1 MIGIRRCAERV
12 GREYAARPA
21 SLTVVALLL
30 VMLLA
35 VSRAHAGGSDD
46 QTRAQDLQAAGLK
59 SMQAG
64 NYLEALARFE
74 QAMSLAP
81 SPKIAFNM
89 GKAHLALGNDLEAL
103 EAFDRFL
110 DEAPAAPKASR
121 DEARKAVEALR
132 SRLASLE
139 IQSQDAGATV
149 LIDGYQVGTVPLP
162 RPKVVKP
169 GPHEIYVTLHG
180 LKPFAKTIFAGA
192 GQKTRVP
199 VKLEAIPL
207 PPVAIAPA
215 LAGPPP
221 PPHPRIIE
229 TTPPEPAAGTQ
240 PPPRDRDLADARGGA
255 GRRWAKPAA
264 LVAGGLGVTLMGGG
278 VAAQLESASKY
289 RQFNAVPN
297 PLDPSKG
304 RCAQTAPDRGGG
316 PCAGLYRDGQ
326 RFQTLAIVGFAAGGA
341 ALAGALVFT
350 LIAPHSSDVRER
362 EVAAACAPV
371 GGAGGGAGGLSC
383 ALSLHY

>member
-1 MIGIRRCAERV
+1 MIGIRHCAERV

-21 SLTVVALLL
+21 SLTVVTLVL

-46 QTRAQDLQAAGLK
+46 QGRAQELHAEGLK
-59 SMQAG
+59 AMQTG
-64 NYLEALARFE
+64 DYREALARFE
-74 QAMSLAP
+74 EAVSLVP
-81 SPKIAFNM
+81 SPRIAFDI
-89 GKAHLALGNDLEAL
+89 GKAHLALRDEIQAL
-103 EAFDRFL
+103 DAFERFL
-110 DEAPAAPKASR
+110 QEAPGAPKSSR
-121 DEARKAVEALR
+121 DEARRAVEALR
-132 SRLASLE
+132 PRLACID
-139 IQSQDAGATV
+139 IQSENIGAKV
-149 LIDGYQVGTVPLP
+149 LIDGEAVGTLPLP

-169 GPHEIYVTLHG
+169 GPHEIYVTLRG
-180 LKPFAKTIFAGA
+180 LKPYAKTIFAGA

-199 VKLEAIPL
+199 VKLEAILL

-215 LAGPPP
+215 PAGPPP
-221 PPHPRIIE
+221 PPRIIE

-240 PPPRDRDLADARGGA
+240 PPPRDRDLADARGG
-255 GRRWAKPAA
+255 GRRRWAKPAA
-264 LVAGGLGVTLMGGG
+264 LVAGGLGVMLMGGG

-297 PLDPSKG
+297 ALDPSKG

-326 RFQTLAIVGFAAGGA
+326 RFQTVAIVGFAAGGA

>member
-1 MIGIRRCAERV
+1 MIGIWRCAERV

-21 SLTVVALLL
+21 SLTVVALVL

-35 VSRAHAGGSDD
+35 VSRAQAGASDD
-46 QTRAQDLQAAGLK
+46 QGRAQELHAEGLK
-59 SMQAG
+59 AMQAG
-64 NYLEALARFE
+64 DYREALARFE
-74 QAMSLAP
+74 EAVSLAS
-81 SPKIAFNM
+81 SPRIAFDI
-89 GKAHLALGNDLEAL
+89 GKAHLALGDDVQAL
-103 EAFDRFL
+103 DAFERFL
-110 DEAPAAPKASR
+110 QEAPGAPRSSR
-121 DEARKAVEALR
+121 DEARRAVEALR
-132 SRLASLE
+132 PKLAYIE
-139 IQSQDAGATV
+139 IQSENMGAKV
-149 LIDGYQVGTVPLP
+149 LIDGEAVGTLPLT
-162 RPKVVKP
+162 RSKVVKP
-169 GPHEIYVTLHG
+169 GPHEIYVTLRG
-180 LKPFAKTIFAGA
+180 LKPYAKTIFAGA

-215 LAGPPP
+215 PASPAP

-229 TTPPEPAAGTQ
+229 TTPPQPGAGTQ
-240 PPPRDRDLADARGGA
+240 SPPRDRDLAEGHGGA
-255 GRRWAKPAA
+255 GRQWAKPAA
-264 LVAGGLGVTLMGGG
+264 LVAGGLGVLLMGGG

-304 RCAQTAPDRGGG
+304 RCAQTAADRGGG

-350 LIAPHSSDVRER
+350 LIAPHSSDGRER
-362 EVAAACAPV
+362 QVAAACAPA
-371 GGAGGGAGGLSC
+371 GAAGGGAGGLSC

>member
-21 SLTVVALLL
+21 SLTVVTLLL

-46 QTRAQDLQAAGLK
+46 QGRAQDLQAAGLT

-110 DEAPAAPKASR
+110 AEAPGAPKSSR

-132 SRLASLE
+132 SRLASIE
-139 IQSQDAGATV
+139 IQSEDAGATV

-169 GPHEIYVTLHG
+169 GPHEIYVSLHG
-180 LKPFAKTIFAGA
+180 LKAYAKTIVAGA

-199 VKLEAIPL
+199 VKLEAIPR

-215 LAGPPP
+215 PASPPP
-221 PPHPRIIE
+221 PPRPRIIE
-229 TTPPEPAAGTQ
+229 TTPPEPGAGRQ
-240 PPPRDRDLADARGGA
+240 PPPPDRDLADGHGGA
-255 GRRWAKPAA
+255 GRQWAKPAA
-264 LVAGGLGVTLMGGG
+264 LVAGGLGVLLMGGG

-297 PLDPSKG
+297 PLAPSKG
-304 RCAQTAPDRGGG
+304 RCAQTAADRGGG

-350 LIAPHSSDVRER
+350 LIAPHSSDGRER
-362 EVAAACAPV
+362 QVAAACAPA
-371 GGAGGGAGGLSC
+371 GAAGGGDGGLSC